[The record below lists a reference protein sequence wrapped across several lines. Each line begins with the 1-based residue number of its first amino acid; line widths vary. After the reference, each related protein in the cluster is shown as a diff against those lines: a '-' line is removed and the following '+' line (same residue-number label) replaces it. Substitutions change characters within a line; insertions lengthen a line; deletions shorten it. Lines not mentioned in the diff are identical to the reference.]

1 MQIAKVILEGAPAKL
16 YDYYSDLD
24 MEVGDYVVVP
34 TGDHFGVGKVERVGK
49 SSSRATKWVVQKVDL
64 ETYKFRM
71 SLLEG

>member
-1 MQIAKVILEGAPAKL
+1 MVVRVRFRNCPKC
-16 YDYYSDLD
+16 YDYRCD
-24 MEVGDYVVVP
+24 MRLSVGDYVVVP

>member
-1 MQIAKVILEGAPAKL
+1 MVVRVSFRNCPKC
-16 YDYYSDLD
+16 YDYHCD
-24 MEVGDYVVVP
+24 MRLSVGDYVVVP

-64 ETYKFRM
+64 DAYKFRM

>member
-1 MQIAKVILEGAPAKL
+1 MRL
-16 YDYYSDLD
+16 S
-24 MEVGDYVVVP
+24 VGDYVVVP

-49 SSSRATKWVVQKVDL
+49 SSSKATKWVVQKVDL

>member
-1 MQIAKVILEGAPAKL
+1 MVVRVSFRNCPKC
-16 YDYYSDLD
+16 YDYHSE
-24 MEVGDYVVVP
+24 MRSSVGDYVVVP